1 MSTGLGMLFG
11 GAGPLLAGGVRERSR
26 SAIAPTRCCGFP
38 RARDERD
45 KRMCL
50 LRADKAR
57 CNVRAERVVRARGHA
72 RMCGMCTPIAYSD
85 LLNII
90 NLLLSRQMHE
100 ITIRGGTPPRPT
112 THDQQRAHKHTHTH
126 AHTYNK

>member
-1 MSTGLGMLFG
+1 MSTGLGMFFG

-57 CNVRAERVVRARGHA
+57 CNVHAERVVRARACAQVRHV
-72 RMCGMCTPIAYSD
+72 Y
-85 LLNII
+85 
-90 NLLLSRQMHE
+90 
-100 ITIRGGTPPRPT
+100 
-112 THDQQRAHKHTHTH
+112 THCVQ
-126 AHTYNK
+126 

>member
-1 MSTGLGMLFG
+1 MEMSAGLGLLIG
-11 GAGPLLAGGVRERSR
+11 GGGGLLAGGVRERSR

-57 CNVRAERVVRARGHA
+57 CNVRAERVVRARA
-72 RMCGMCTPIAYSD
+72 GM
-85 LLNII
+85 
-90 NLLLSRQMHE
+90 
-100 ITIRGGTPPRPT
+100 
-112 THDQQRAHKHTHTH
+112 RACAACVHPLRTVIC
-126 AHTYNK
+126 